1 MDTRAPDA
9 AHAAVDRHV
18 TALYQA
24 HALSLARLALLML
37 SDRDAAQDVVQDAFL
52 GLYRRW
58 DKLAS
63 ADAAPA
69 YLRASVPAA
78 LHGTR
83 NAPHACDTPFLTGNG
98 QAVVCGNSTYSPGDK
113 RLSAVWLA
121 YPLATP
127 ARPRVI
133 GSVQEP
139 RGVSSFNG
147 SISVEWANPSGTKV
161 IGSWNPAVELPQHGE
176 EVTNYEGVIE
186 NGKVKPFHRVLGPAA
201 AW

>member
-1 MDTRAPDA
+1 M
-9 AHAAVDRHV
+9 
-18 TALYQA
+18 
-24 HALSLARLALLML
+24 
-37 SDRDAAQDVVQDAFL
+37 
-52 GLYRRW
+52 

-139 RGVSSFNG
+139 LNVSGFNG
-147 SISVEWANPSGTKV
+147 KISVDWTNASGTEV
-161 IGSWNPAVELPQHGE
+161 IGSWNPAVQVVDHGE
-176 EVTNYEGVIE
+176 PATEVTNYTGVIG
-186 NGKVKPFHRVLGPAA
+186 NGKVKPFPRVPGLMV